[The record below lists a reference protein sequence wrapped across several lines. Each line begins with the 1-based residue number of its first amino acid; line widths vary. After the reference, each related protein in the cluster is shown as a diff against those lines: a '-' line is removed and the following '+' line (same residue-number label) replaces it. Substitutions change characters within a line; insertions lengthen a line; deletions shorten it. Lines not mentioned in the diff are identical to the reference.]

1 MNWRKT
7 AGISILLLGVLLA
20 VRANTVDTKV
30 PADIGLIDGTP
41 VANEAEIVDEVQKT
55 LSASADGR
63 RVAPQ
68 LARVFLATAH
78 FLHTDNQLTS
88 PNYKRT
94 EQLERLVTS
103 LGDFVIAEFALKG
116 KVSLRS
122 SIMLASKNFPQ
133 APGDMTKE
141 QRESAAMAFQALA
154 IGCQKV
160 R

>member
-7 AGISILLLGVLLA
+7 AGISIILLGVLLA
-20 VRANTVDTKV
+20 VRAGTVDKKA

-41 VANEAEIVDEVQKT
+41 VANAEEISDEVFKV
-55 LSASADGR
+55 LSGSPEGKQAAPGLGR
-63 RVAPQ
+63 I
-68 LARVFLATAH
+68 FLATAH
-78 FLHTDNQLTS
+78 FLHTDNKLAS
-88 PNYKRT
+88 PNYKT
-94 EQLERLVTS
+94 AEQLERLVS
-103 LGDFVIAEFALKG
+103 HLGDFAIAELSLKG

-122 SIMLASKNFPQ
+122 SIMLASQNFPKE
-133 APGDMTKE
+133 PGDMTKE